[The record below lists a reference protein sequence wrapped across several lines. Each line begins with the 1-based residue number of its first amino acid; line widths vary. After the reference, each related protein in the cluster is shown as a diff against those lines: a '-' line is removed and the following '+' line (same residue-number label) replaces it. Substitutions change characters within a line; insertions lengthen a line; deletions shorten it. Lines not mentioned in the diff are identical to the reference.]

1 MSEKQKPSV
10 GGVSEDAAP
19 FRTSTDDDWSIARDR
34 LAEYRRTGET
44 ISVEEFMDE
53 LRRSVA
59 ARRARN
65 R

>member
-1 MSEKQKPSV
+1 MSEKPSSN
-10 GGVSEDAAP
+10 GVAEDGAP
-19 FRTSTDDDWSIARDR
+19 FRTSTDDDWTIARER

-53 LRRSVA
+53 LRRAVA
-59 ARRARN
+59 DRRTGN